1 MNDMQVKQSAV
12 MEAIKNAF
20 EKQVEE
26 SYSKYDKQDQ
36 QYVNLQNQVL
46 KMDSVLKIADQNVID
61 CMEQIQLLRGGKSLK
76 INGHPVL
83 STLQEHRSD
92 IEDLYEFTETVKV
105 KAMEAFKKVKEQLKI
120 KSDLDTLHAK
130 LQTQLMFKVEKSETM
145 YDELKFQVTKVV
157 DDLSWIAIAQTE

>member
-46 KMDSVLKIADQNVID
+46 RMDAILKIADQNVND
-61 CMEQIQLLRGGKSLK
+61 CMDQIQLLRGGKSLK

-105 KAMEAFKKVKEQLKI
+105 KSMEAFKKVKDQLKI

-130 LQTQLMFKVEKSETM
+130 LQT
-145 YDELKFQVTKVV
+145 
-157 DDLSWIAIAQTE
+157 